1 MVSLNNEASHGLSLS
16 KVELHGFAL
25 HATVLLRLKA
35 GLQSPSWDN
44 PIPGCYFAL
53 LCSFKWL
60 IRELFGAMGRNLA
73 N

>member
-16 KVELHGFAL
+16 KVELHGFASN
-25 HATVLLRLKA
+25 ATVLLRLKA

-44 PIPGCYFAL
+44 PIPVCYFAL

-60 IRELFGAMGRNLA
+60 VCERLGVIGRNLA